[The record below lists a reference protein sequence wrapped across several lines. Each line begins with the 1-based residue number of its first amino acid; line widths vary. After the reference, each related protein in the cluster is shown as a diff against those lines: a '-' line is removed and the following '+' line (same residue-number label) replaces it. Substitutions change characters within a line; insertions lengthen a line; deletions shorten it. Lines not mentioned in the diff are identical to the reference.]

1 MPVRFVYIVW
11 ALYAL
16 HDTNRNS
23 SVPQNTC
30 TSLRMKENGENVYND
45 TGWTKVNV
53 CMTNWLAVYDMENN
67 KFDVGV
73 FAFASV

>member
-1 MPVRFVYIVW
+1 
-11 ALYAL
+11 
-16 HDTNRNS
+16 
-23 SVPQNTC
+23 
-30 TSLRMKENGENVYND
+30 MKENGENVYND